1 MGSPKKWIH
10 LEMTEDS
17 IFAVEFNWNTNISQ
31 NVQTFGCY
39 KKVLGFSTKYEFTLK
54 WLKVAILLWN
64 ATECS
69 SFLKM
74 FKSLLLFGKYK

>member
-1 MGSPKKWIH
+1 MGSSKKWIH
-10 LEMTEDS
+10 LEMTEGS
-17 IFAVEFNWNTNISQ
+17 IFAVEFNWNTNLSQ

-54 WLKVAILLWN
+54 RLKVAIMLWN

-69 SFLKM
+69 SLLKM
-74 FKSLLLFGKYK
+74 FKVILLFRKNK